1 MEMCIVKHHTPGKMY
16 RVDWTRPTQLEVHVK
31 IFILTKYKSCIYYN
45 MQMQNLS
52 PWLKMYTEIQAK
64 NCPLSRS
71 RNKKQDP
78 RQQHNTPIK
87 QYNFRNISINSVQD
101 AYMYLYIYHRFKA
114 DFPTLRSNLMQAF
127 SVITSQPNF

>member
-1 MEMCIVKHHTPGKMY
+1 
-16 RVDWTRPTQLEVHVK
+16 
-31 IFILTKYKSCIYYN
+31 
-45 MQMQNLS
+45 
-52 PWLKMYTEIQAK
+52 MYTEIQAK

-101 AYMYLYIYHRFKA
+101 AYMYLYIYITGSKPIFQPYEAILCKH
-114 DFPTLRSNLMQAF
+114 
-127 SVITSQPNF
+127 SV